1 MELIERA
8 GFLAALQSELFRVAD
23 GEGHCIFVSGEAG
36 MGKTSLLKVFCKDL
50 KNRYNIYQGT
60 CDALFTPRP
69 LAPLYD
75 ILLQMHH
82 DLPENSGEIAD
93 RTLFFTRFFHT
104 LHSQKEPYLIVF
116 EDIHWADEA
125 TLDFIKFLARRITQL
140 RCLFILTYRD
150 DEVHSLHPMR
160 NVLGQLNPD
169 SFTRVQ
175 LLPLSRQA
183 VEKLAGEKGYNG
195 EDVFSISGGNP
206 FYVNEILASYSPGI
220 PDNIKDSILSVYN
233 RQDEKTKRIW
243 EILSILPTGLE
254 SKFLQKT
261 EPGYAPAIEK
271 SLDSK
276 ILILKEGRL
285 SFKHELYRRT
295 LEASLSPLVRVALN
309 RRILA
314 VLREHFDEHQETE
327 RIIHHAK
334 NANEYD
340 IVVQFAPIA
349 ARQAASVGAHTEA
362 SRLYLSAIEYYQGD
376 EKDLLIQLYESYAYE
391 CYLTN
396 QIREAII
403 YIGRSLNL
411 WKQKNDVGQIG
422 NCLRFLSRLWWY
434 DGNRKN
440 AEGYASQAI
449 EMLDLQPSS
458 RAKAMAYS
466 NMSQLKMLS
475 DETADCLFWG
485 EKAIVIARELDDKET
500 LSHAMNNIGTVQT
513 HRPSTME
520 KGLAILQESL
530 AIALENGYHEHVA
543 RAYTNL
549 GFSSVTSRNYAAAAA
564 SLDAGIRYCEERD
577 LDSWSAYMLSVKAR
591 LKLETGCWK
600 EAENIADILLK
611 NEHQS
616 SVIRIG
622 ALAVAATLRIRR
634 GDPDALPLLLEAK
647 TRAFQARELQRIV
660 PALSALLEYEWI
672 TGQRCIEEE
681 LLDRAIGM
689 TGHSENAWEN
699 HEFAFWLA
707 KARCRSLPLS
717 PENAPGAWDHCPYE
731 RALILFEGDDDDKR
745 RAIGIV
751 QGMGAQAVYEI
762 MKLEMRSSGIKSI
775 PRGIRKTTQANPAL
789 LTDRELEVL
798 FCLHK
803 GMQNKEIA
811 GRLFISAKTVDHHIS
826 SILYKLESKSRVKAV
841 QEAVRMGIIK

>member
-8 GFLAALQSELFRVAD
+8 GLLAALQSEFFKVAD

-36 MGKTSLLKVFCKDL
+36 IGKTSLLKALRNEL
-50 KNRYNIYQGT
+50 KNRCNIYQGT

-75 ILLQMHH
+75 ILLQMGH
-82 DLPENSGEIAD
+82 DLPESSHEIAD
-93 RTLFFTRFFHT
+93 RTLFFTRLFQA
-104 LHSQKEPYLIVF
+104 LYRQKGVNLIIF

-140 RCLFILTYRD
+140 RCLFLLSYRD
-150 DEVHSLHPMR
+150 DEIHSHHPLR

-169 SFTRVQ
+169 SFTRLQ
-175 LLPLSRQA
+175 LQPLSQEA
-183 VEKLAGEKGYNG
+183 VETMAAGRGYNG

-233 RQDEKTKRIW
+233 RQDEKTKRVW

-254 SKFLQKT
+254 STVLEKT
-261 EPGYAPAIEK
+261 EPLYAAAIEK

-276 ILILKEGRL
+276 ILILKDGRL
-285 SFKHELYRRT
+285 FFKHELYRRI

-309 RRILA
+309 KRILV
-314 VLREHFDEHQETE
+314 VLREHFEEGQATE

-340 IVVQFAPIA
+340 IVVHFAPIA

-362 SRLYLSAIEYYQGD
+362 ARLYLSAIEYYQGD
-376 EKDLLIQLYESYAYE
+376 EKDLLIQLYEAYAYE

-403 YIGRSLNL
+403 YIGRSLNI
-411 WKQKNDVGQIG
+411 WKKKNDIEQSG

-440 AEGYASQAI
+440 AESYASLAI
-449 EMLDLQPSS
+449 EALNAQPSS

-466 NMSQLKMLS
+466 NMSQLKMMS
-475 DETADCLFWG
+475 DEADECIFWG
-485 EKAIVIARELDDKET
+485 ERAIAIARELSDEDT
-500 LSHAMNNIGTVQT
+500 LCHALNNIGTIQT
-513 HRPSTME
+513 NRLATRE
-520 KGLAILQESL
+520 RGLEILQESL
-530 AIALENGYHEHVA
+530 AIGLKNGYHEHVA

-549 GFSSVTSRNYAAAAA
+549 GFSGVA
-564 SLDAGIRYCEERD
+564 SKSYGLAREALDAGIRYCEERD
-577 LDSWSAYMLSVKAR
+577 LDSWSAYMLHVKAR

-600 EAENIADILLK
+600 EAGHIADILLK
-611 NEHQS
+611 NENQS
-616 SVIRIG
+616 SIVRIG
-622 ALAVAATLRIRR
+622 ALAVAATLKIRR
-634 GDPDALPLLLEAK
+634 GDPDALPLLQEAK
-647 TRAFQARELQRIV
+647 TRAFEARELQRIL
-660 PALSALLEYEWI
+660 PAMAALLEYEWI
-672 TGQRCIEEE
+672 KGETFIEDEA
-681 LLDRAIGM
+681 LDRTIEMIGL
-689 TGHSENAWEN
+689 SKNARESS
-699 HEFAFWLA
+699 EFAFWLD
-707 KARCRSLPLS
+707 KARGRSLPMES
-717 PENAPGAWDHCPYE
+717 PWRWDHCPYE
-731 RALILFEGDDDDKR
+731 QALTLFEGDDDDKR
-745 RAIGIV
+745 RAIGII
-751 QGMGAQAVYEI
+751 QGLGALAVYEK
-762 MKLEMRSSGIKSI
+762 MKQEMRLSGIKSI
-775 PRGIRKTTQANPAL
+775 PRGIRKTTQGNPAL
-789 LTDRELEVL
+789 LTDRELDVL
-798 FCLHK
+798 NCLYK
-803 GMQNKEIA
+803 GLQNKEIA

-826 SILYKLESKSRVKAV
+826 AILYKLEAKSRVKAV

>member
-1 MELIERA
+1 
-8 GFLAALQSELFRVAD
+8 
-23 GEGHCIFVSGEAG
+23 
-36 MGKTSLLKVFCKDL
+36 
-50 KNRYNIYQGT
+50 
-60 CDALFTPRP
+60 
-69 LAPLYD
+69 
-75 ILLQMHH
+75 
-82 DLPENSGEIAD
+82 
-93 RTLFFTRFFHT
+93 
-104 LHSQKEPYLIVF
+104 
-116 EDIHWADEA
+116 
-125 TLDFIKFLARRITQL
+125 
-140 RCLFILTYRD
+140 
-150 DEVHSLHPMR
+150 MR

-261 EPGYAPAIEK
+261 EPDYAPAIEK

-309 RRILA
+309 RRILV

-440 AEGYASQAI
+440 AESYASQAI
-449 EMLDLQPSS
+449 EMLDPQPSS

-475 DETADCLFWG
+475 DEAADCLFWG

-520 KGLAILQESL
+520 KGLAILRESL

-681 LLDRAIGM
+681 LLNRAIGM

-751 QGMGAQAVYEI
+751 QGMGAQAVYEK

-803 GMQNKEIA
+803 GMQNEEIA